1 MKYLLYNS
9 KSNNTTAEAKVLEY
23 ASTRND
29 YEVVKDVVGM
39 DYLTFFKALKDED
52 EVTIAGGDG
61 TINYLI
67 NELGDYKI
75 KNNLY
80 LYPCGTGNDF
90 YHDIVGEEYKENI
103 LLNPYLENLPVV
115 EVKCN
120 DSDTI
125 IKKKFIN
132 GIGYGIDGYCCE
144 VGDKLRKTT
153 TKPIN
158 YTSIAIKGLLFHF
171 KPVKAKVTV
180 DGKVSEMKH
189 VWLAPTMKGRFYGG
203 GMKVAPNQDRFS
215 GLVTT
220 VTYKTFSKLK
230 ALIVFPS
237 IFKGEHLKY
246 KKIVSVY
253 EGKEAEVVFNRP
265 TALQID
271 GETISNVISYKV
283 HA

>member
-9 KSNNTTAEAKVLEY
+9 KSNNQTAASKALEY
-23 ASTRND
+23 AKEKND
-29 YEVVKDVVGM
+29 FQVVRDVIDI
-39 DYLTFFKALKDED
+39 DYLEFFKSLKKED
-52 EVTIAGGDG
+52 EVVIAGGDG

-67 NELGDYKI
+67 NEIGDYKI
-75 KNNLY
+75 NNNLY

-90 YHDIVGEEYKENI
+90 YHDVMGSEYKGEV
-103 LLNPYLENLPVV
+103 LLNPYLENLPTV
-115 EVKCN
+115 EV
-120 DSDTI
+120 SDNNTL

-144 VGDKLRKTT
+144 VGDKLRDTT

-171 KPVKAKVTV
+171 KPTKAKVIV
-180 DGKVSEMKH
+180 DGNVDELKH

-203 GMKVAPNQDRFS
+203 GMMVAPNQDRFS
-215 GLVTT
+215 GNVTT
-220 VTYKTFSKLK
+220 VTYKTMSKLK

-246 KKIVSVY
+246 KKIVKVY
-253 EGKEAEVVFNRP
+253 EGKEVEVTFNRP

-271 GETISNVISYKV
+271 GEVVHNVTSYKV

>member
-1 MKYLLYNS
+1 MTIFLKGILIGFVSL
-9 KSNNTTAEAKVLEY
+9 AIPGLG
-23 ASTRND
+23 ASTIAIILGI
-29 YEVVKDVVGM
+29 YYQMISSISSIFKDFKKNALFLIVLILGYCVG
-39 DYLTFFKALKDED
+39 
-52 EVTIAGGDG
+52 G
-61 TINYLI
+61 LI
-67 NELGDYKI
+67 GSLIVDTAYN
-75 KNNLY
+75 

-103 LLNPYLENLPVV
+103 LLNPYLENLPVI
-115 EVKCN
+115 EVKCT
-120 DSDTI
+120 DSDTK

-144 VGDKLRKTT
+144 VGDKLRKIT

-158 YTSIAIKGLLFHF
+158 YTSIAIKGLLFHS
-171 KPVKAKVTV
+171 KPVKAKVIV

-220 VTYKTFSKLK
+220 VTYKTFNKLK

>member
-1 MKYLLYNS
+1 M
-9 KSNNTTAEAKVLEY
+9 TI
-23 ASTRND
+23 
-29 YEVVKDVVGM
+29 
-39 DYLTFFKALKDED
+39 FLKGIFIDF
-52 EVTIAGGDG
+52 VSLAIPGLGVSTIAIILGIYYQMISSISSIFKDFKKNALFLIVLILGYCVGGVIG
-61 TINYLI
+61 SLI
-67 NELGDYKI
+67 VDTAYN
-75 KNNLY
+75 
-80 LYPCGTGNDF
+80 LYPCGTGNNF

-103 LLNPYLENLPVV
+103 LLNPCLENLPVV

-158 YTSIAIKGLLFHF
+158 YTSIAIKGVLFHF
-171 KPVKAKVTV
+171 KPVKAKVIV

-203 GMKVAPNQDRFS
+203 GIKVAPNQDRFS

-220 VTYKTFSKLK
+220 ATYKTFSKLK

-265 TALQID
+265 KALQID
-271 GETISNVISYKV
+271 GETMSNVISYKV